1 MFCPAHRKWKAQQEE
16 MLQEKDAAELASLD
30 ELRALAQKELQEWY
44 AHYDDQLKHTKD
56 SNRLVT
62 LVLAGSIKGYC
73 KNVAT

>member
-1 MFCPAHRKWKAQQEE
+1 
-16 MLQEKDAAELASLD
+16 MLREKDSAELASLD

-62 LVLAGSIKGYC
+62 CGLFAKSTSGRC
-73 KNVAT
+73 KNVTMYIVV